1 MAAPPSFSIFT
12 ATRNRSEPRT
22 LHRNLHHATAPPRTP
37 SSSSFTRATTDR
49 ASSAHHCTS
58 HRPSSRLRT
67 CNFEPSSG
75 ATRDHRSRTCNH
87 RKHSRRR
94 TTHHHLREPAPSR
107 TPPAFRAAVAEET
120 TTISCKTTAPP
131 SSRYRERS
139 ATATQHLHFLS
150 IIFSSFLTTARRHST
165 LLQQIAQAPHTT
177 APATV
182 HLLASAPATSNHP
195 AAPLAITVRAP
206 ATTANTATAAPRTT
220 ICANQRRHALHPRS
234 AQQQQLPT
242 PCLTSHH
249 LHPCENPEATPPR
262 RKSDRRAVSRAV
274 AVPTSLHETL
284 NAANPSLERE
294 KCTLRHVSA
303 SDRTVKLV
311 NWSKLQIWL
320 NERGRIGNW
329 IGIKLLIN

>member
-1 MAAPPSFSIFT
+1 MWQSPPFNISQPEQDTCHNPPLTKLTTQILPRHHLLHLTHETLTLISLPPST
-12 ATRNRSEPRT
+12 AVAAAISSPATT
-22 LHRNLHHATAPPRTP
+22 NLQQTV
-37 SSSSFTRATTDR
+37 SSSSRL
-49 ASSAHHCTS
+49 S
-58 HRPSSRLRT
+58 HGSPSTVNSPEFR
-67 CNFEPSSG
+67 
-75 ATRDHRSRTCNH
+75 
-87 RKHSRRR
+87 
-94 TTHHHLREPAPSR
+94 HHLPPSKREFVFFP
-107 TPPAFRAAVAEET
+107 TTAFRAAVAEET